1 MIQGKKILLLA
12 PHPDDPEYAC
22 GGSIGRW
29 SRDNQLFYAAFS
41 PCTISIPEGFD
52 QGTLY
57 RELNDAA
64 RVLGIPDQQIIT
76 YNFPVRRFSEH
87 RQDILE
93 EMVLLRKR
101 IGPDL
106 VVMPNSHDIHQDH
119 KVVYEEGLRAFKHCS
134 MLGYEL
140 PWNNLSFTSN
150 FHVRLSREDLDIKW
164 KAISAYR
171 SQEIRAYKSK
181 EFFDGLARVRGLQA
195 GTEFAEAFEAIRWI
209 L

>member
-1 MIQGKKILLLA
+1 MIKGKKILLLA

-76 YNFPVRRFSEH
+76 FDFPVRRFSEH